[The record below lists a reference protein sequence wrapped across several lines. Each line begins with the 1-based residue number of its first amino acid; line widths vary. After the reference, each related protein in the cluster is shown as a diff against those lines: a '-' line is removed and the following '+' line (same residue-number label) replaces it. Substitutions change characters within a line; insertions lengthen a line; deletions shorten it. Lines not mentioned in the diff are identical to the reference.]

1 VKILVADDD
10 AVSRRLLEV
19 TLKKWDY
26 DVVVADDGDK
36 AWDVLQREDAPQLA
50 ILDWVMPGMD
60 GPEICREVRI
70 LGGQRYV
77 YLLLLTAKTD
87 KEDLVKGMEAGA
99 DDFLSKPFDAPELRA
114 RLRAGIRILEL
125 QETLRA
131 QATHDSLTG
140 LWNRAATFDFLRR
153 ELSRARRQG
162 APVSIVM
169 ADLDHFKRINDAHGH
184 LAGDVVL
191 REVACRL
198 SSSVRGYDVTG
209 RFGGEE
215 FLLVFP
221 GCAVRNAVD
230 RAEQLRACVNR
241 EPVETPEGPISV
253 TLSLGVAG
261 SEAARATDP
270 DSLLRAADAALY
282 RAKSGGRDRVEVAAA
297 EEPHARLSPLDPGS
311 RTAQPH

>member
-1 VKILVADDD
+1 MKILVADDD

-19 TLKKWDY
+19 TLNKWGY

-60 GPEICREVRI
+60 GPEICRQVRTF
-70 LGGQRYV
+70 GDQRYI
-77 YLLLLTAKTD
+77 YLLLLTAKSE

-99 DDFLSKPFDAPELRA
+99 DDFLTKPFDVQELRT
-114 RLRAGIRILEL
+114 RLRAGTRILEL
-125 QETLRA
+125 QETLRV

-140 LWNRAATFDFLRR
+140 LWNHAATLDFLRR
-153 ELSRARRQG
+153 ELNRGERQG
-162 APVSIVM
+162 TPVTVVM
-169 ADLDHFKRINDAHGH
+169 ADIDHFKQINDTHGH
-184 LAGDVVL
+184 LTGDVVL
-191 REVACRL
+191 REVAHRL
-198 SSSVRGYDVTG
+198 SSAVRAYDVTG

-261 SEAARATDP
+261 SEAALATDP

-282 RAKSGGRDRVEVAAA
+282 RAKSGGRDRVEVAAG
-297 EEPHARLSPLDPGS
+297 EELHAQPSPPDPRS